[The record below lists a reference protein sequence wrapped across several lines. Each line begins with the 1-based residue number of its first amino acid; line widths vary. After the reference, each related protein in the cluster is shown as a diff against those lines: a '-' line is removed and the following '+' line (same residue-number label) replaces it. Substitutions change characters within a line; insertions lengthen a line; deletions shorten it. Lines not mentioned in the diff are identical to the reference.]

1 MDVDNFEHVLKMSTH
16 NDALYAYYY
25 TDNSTNHVKVTEI
38 FDFDEMTENGELQA
52 TDLQLYEGSVEDHP
66 NPRQQHSHN
75 AVVSEWN
82 GVESGKYQNYS
93 IYLLYL
99 PPYSYI
105 NHTTTTRSQFFTVQI
120 MPTTPELHDVAF

>member
-1 MDVDNFEHVLKMSTH
+1 MNGQYELHFLGDYLFLKSVFICSYSGATPLNVDVDNFEHVLKMSTH

-82 GVESGKYQNYS
+82 GVESG
-93 IYLLYL
+93 
-99 PPYSYI
+99 
-105 NHTTTTRSQFFTVQI
+105 
-120 MPTTPELHDVAF
+120 

>member
-1 MDVDNFEHVLKMSTH
+1 MVLHFLVDYRFLKSVYICSYSGATPLNVDVDNFEHVLKMSTH

-82 GVESGKYQNYS
+82 GVESG
-93 IYLLYL
+93 
-99 PPYSYI
+99 
-105 NHTTTTRSQFFTVQI
+105 
-120 MPTTPELHDVAF
+120 